1 MGTWIVLAIIILVVL
16 WLVFTYN
23 GLIAARNR
31 TQEAWSEIDVEL
43 KRRHDLIP
51 NLVNTVAGY
60 MGHERGTLEA
70 VTNARANAVAAG
82 ATGDPAKIGQAENML
97 SQSLRSLFAVSENY
111 PELKAIS
118 AFTNLQEN
126 LTATEDKL
134 EFSRR
139 FYNGNVR
146 DYNIKLQT
154 LPTSLIAGVLGFKPF
169 GFFQADEGDRA
180 VPQVNFGNMPAPGSL
195 PPPPAAGP
203 GGPPAPGSAGPP
215 PPSWP
220 LRGLRHGADELG
232 LRRRVTAG
240 KIPVLVEDADDPID
254 FCGDAYL
261 EHVVVIAV
269 AVAAPVHAADS
280 RLFVGD
286 EQLDVIDLMPRVV
299 DRVEPFRDA

>member
-1 MGTWIVLAIIILVVL
+1 MGWWIAIAVVVL
-16 WLVFTYN
+16 LAAWLFLTYN

-31 TQEAWSEIDVEL
+31 TQEAWSEIEVEL

-51 NLVNTVAGY
+51 NLVNTVQGY

-82 ATGDPAKIGQAENML
+82 ATGDPQKIGQAENL
-97 SQSLRSLFAVSENY
+97 LTQSLRSLFAVSENY
-111 PELKAIS
+111 PDLKAIS

-146 DYNIKLQT
+146 DYNTKLQT
-154 LPTSLIAGVLGFKPF
+154 LPTSLIAGALGFKAF

-180 VPQVNFGNMPAPGSL
+180 VPQVSFNNMPASGPAGSL
-195 PPPPAAGP
+195 PPAAGP

-215 PPSWP
+215 PQS
-220 LRGLRHGADELG
+220 
-232 LRRRVTAG
+232 
-240 KIPVLVEDADDPID
+240 
-254 FCGDAYL
+254 
-261 EHVVVIAV
+261 
-269 AVAAPVHAADS
+269 
-280 RLFVGD
+280 
-286 EQLDVIDLMPRVV
+286 
-299 DRVEPFRDA
+299 

>member
-1 MGTWIVLAIIILVVL
+1 MSTGLVIVIVLIVLILA
-16 WLVFTYN
+16 WLFFTYN
-23 GLIAARNR
+23 GLVTARNR

-51 NLVNTVAGY
+51 NLVNTVQGY

-82 ATGDPAKIGQAENML
+82 ATGDPEKIGQAENIL

-111 PELKAIS
+111 PDLKAIS

-146 DYNIKLQT
+146 DYNTRLQT
-154 LPTSLIAGVLGFKPF
+154 LPTSLIGGALGFKPF

-180 VPQVNFGNMPAPGSL
+180 VPTVSFGNMPAPGAPSGM
-195 PPPPAAGP
+195 PPAAGP

-215 PPSWP
+215 PQ
-220 LRGLRHGADELG
+220 
-232 LRRRVTAG
+232 T
-240 KIPVLVEDADDPID
+240 
-254 FCGDAYL
+254 
-261 EHVVVIAV
+261 
-269 AVAAPVHAADS
+269 
-280 RLFVGD
+280 
-286 EQLDVIDLMPRVV
+286 
-299 DRVEPFRDA
+299 

>member
-1 MGTWIVLAIIILVVL
+1 MGWIILIVVVVL
-16 WLVFTYN
+16 VVAWLDLTYN

-51 NLVNTVAGY
+51 NLVNTVQGY

-82 ATGDPAKIGQAENML
+82 ATGDPAKIGQAENVL

-146 DYNIKLQT
+146 DYNTKLQT
-154 LPTSLIAGVLGFKPF
+154 LPTSLIAGALGFKPF

-180 VPQVNFGNMPAPGSL
+180 VPVVSFNKGPAAGG
-195 PPPPAAGP
+195 PPPASGA
-203 GGPPAPGSAGPP
+203 SGPP
-215 PPSWP
+215 PMSGSSGPP
-220 LRGLRHGADELG
+220 
-232 LRRRVTAG
+232 T
-240 KIPVLVEDADDPID
+240 
-254 FCGDAYL
+254 
-261 EHVVVIAV
+261 
-269 AVAAPVHAADS
+269 
-280 RLFVGD
+280 
-286 EQLDVIDLMPRVV
+286 Q
-299 DRVEPFRDA
+299 

>member
-1 MGTWIVLAIIILVVL
+1 MEWVILGVVVVLVLA
-16 WLVFTYN
+16 WLVLTYN
-23 GLIAARNR
+23 GLVTSRNR

-51 NLVNTVAGY
+51 NLVNTVQGY

-82 ATGDPAKIGQAENML
+82 ATGDPQKIGQAENVL

-146 DYNIKLQT
+146 DYNTKLQT
-154 LPTSLIAGVLGFKPF
+154 LPTSLIAGVIGFKPF
-169 GFFQADEGDRA
+169 GFFQADEGDRQ
-180 VPQVNFGNMPAPGSL
+180 VPNVSFGSAAT
-195 PPPPAAGP
+195 PPAAGSS
-203 GGPPAPGSAGPP
+203 GPPAAGSAGPP
-215 PPSWP
+215 PQS
-220 LRGLRHGADELG
+220 
-232 LRRRVTAG
+232 
-240 KIPVLVEDADDPID
+240 
-254 FCGDAYL
+254 
-261 EHVVVIAV
+261 
-269 AVAAPVHAADS
+269 
-280 RLFVGD
+280 
-286 EQLDVIDLMPRVV
+286 
-299 DRVEPFRDA
+299 